1 MLHRKNKKEKNI
13 KQNKVPFPI
22 REMVEEL
29 VSENTLFA
37 DGLDD
42 AIIGVVERIG
52 FDETIILYDTDKI
65 IKLLE
70 ADGMSNEE
78 ATEYFQYNILGA
90 YMGKGTPAFATLLK

>member
-1 MLHRKNKKEKNI
+1 MHHFCPTAQIGGFDTADELAQGGSEI
-13 KQNKVPFPI
+13 I
-22 REMVEEL
+22 R
-29 VSENTLFA
+29 
-37 DGLDD
+37 
-42 AIIGVVERIG
+42 IGVVERIG